1 MARIEGKLR
10 VGVPAELAYELW
22 SRPQEFPNF
31 MGAVTSVKAKGK
43 NAFVVS
49 TEHEGRS
56 ERWNLTIQKEGG
68 RVIRWRSSDSGRF
81 LGEVTLRTTGEGSEI
96 TLAVDYEPASRDEE
110 LKEARRL
117 VLPTWDV
124 GGDLLRF
131 RQYAEGVLE
140 EQAEPAAVA
149 G

>member
-31 MGAVTSVKAKGK
+31 MAAVTSVKAKGK
-43 NAFVVS
+43 NAFVVT
-49 TEHEGRS
+49 TENEGRN
-56 ERWNLTIQKEGG
+56 ERWNLTVQKEGG
-68 RVIRWRSSDSGRF
+68 RVVRWRSSDSGRF
-81 LGEVTLRTTGEGSEI
+81 LGEVTLRTTAEGSEI
-96 TLAVDYEPASRDEE
+96 TLAVDYEPASRQEE
-110 LKEARRL
+110 KETRRM
-117 VLPTWDV
+117 VLPAWDV

-131 RQYAEGVLE
+131 RLYAEGVYE